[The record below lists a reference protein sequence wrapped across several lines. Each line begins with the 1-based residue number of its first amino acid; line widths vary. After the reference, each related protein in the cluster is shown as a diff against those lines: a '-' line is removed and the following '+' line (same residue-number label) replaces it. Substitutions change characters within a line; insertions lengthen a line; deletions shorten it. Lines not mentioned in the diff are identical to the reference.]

1 MSHLKAA
8 GSAANS
14 NMQTLIM
21 AFIGTMIAIAV
32 SFAIFSLTQTANAQS
47 SAKTADFDKYA
58 QAYMAGFTANMQ
70 QNNGTST
77 TNNGGGCA
85 EPEAKAASAESAPV
99 AVSHHQAKAELVK
112 NVTNSYNNYMTNNMS
127 VNKSYEKNIN
137 SNNTSST
144 TVEVKDSDGA
154 VVSTN
159 TSTSGDNENKT
170 YVKNEDS
177 NNDTDV
183 HIEDSFNKDSHD
195 KTVIVNDSFNE
206 EKTEINHDTTIIN
219 DSFNKVEVD
228 VDLAKPHYP
237 NHQL

>member
-1 MSHLKAA
+1 MAEEDNMSHLKAA

-14 NMQTLIM
+14 NIQTLVM
-21 AFIGTMIAIAV
+21 AFIGTMVAV
-32 SFAIFSLTQTANAQS
+32 AFSFAIFSLTQTAKAEGTV
-47 SAKTADFDKYA
+47 KTADFDKYA

-70 QNNGTST
+70 QNNGTNN
-77 TNNGGGCA
+77 NNGGCS
-85 EPEAKAASAESAPV
+85 EPEAQATAAASEGAP
-99 AVSHHQAKAELVK
+99 APKSHAELVK
-112 NVTNSYNNYMTNNMS
+112 QVTNSYNNYMTNNMT

-144 TVEVKDSDGA
+144 NVVVKDSDGA

-183 HIEDSFNKDSHD
+183 DIEDSFNKDSHD
-195 KTVIVNDSFNE
+195 KTVVVKDSFNE
-206 EKTEINHDTTIIN
+206 TNTEIKNDTTVIN
-219 DSFNKVEVD
+219 DSFNKVEV
-228 VDLAKPHYP
+228 VLPYP
-237 NHQL
+237 PVIL

>member
-47 SAKTADFDKYA
+47 TAKTADFDKYA

-77 TNNGGGCA
+77 TNNGGSCS
-85 EPEAKAASAESAPV
+85 EPEAKAAPVESAPV
-99 AVSHHQAKAELVK
+99 AVSHHKAKAELVK
-112 NVTNSYNNYMTNNMS
+112 HVTNSYNNYMTNTMT

-144 TVEVKDSDGA
+144 NVVVKDSDGA
-154 VVSTN
+154 VVVANS
-159 TSTSGDNENKT
+159 STSGDNENKV

-206 EKTEINHDTTIIN
+206 TNTEVKNDTTIIN

-228 VDLAKPHYP
+228 LVKPHYP
-237 NHQL
+237 EHQL